1 MNARD
6 REGEAGVS
14 RRRFLTGLGV
24 AAGAAAASGYGLTVW
39 RRDPATTSSGETL
52 GAGEL
57 AAWNGRTL
65 VVVEMGGGNDGLNT
79 VVPLNNGIYNDL
91 RPTLAVTNPI
101 DLDGEVGLHPNL
113 PKLAE
118 RFGAGQVAIVEGVGY
133 PEPDLSHFGSFDI
146 WWSARGGSGNAG
158 WLGRYLDGTVGFD
171 DPLAAV
177 SIGPGPSRALLG
189 EQSFATSIAD
199 DTGLQPRL
207 PDWVDGRDDLL
218 AAWSGFAPASVDATT
233 LVDQVERAIGLTGI
247 ARHDLDRAL
256 GEPPTGSEGDQADAE
271 EEDDEQAA
279 MAGQGRYGDRSV
291 VDSLALAAQ
300 LVTSEAKPRVIYV
313 HGIGD
318 FDTHQGQA
326 DRHPVLME
334 QLDTGIERFFAT
346 VGADEDVALM
356 TVSEFG
362 RRPSENGSGTD
373 HGTANVHFVVG
384 TKVLGGRYGAPPA
397 LDTLDRGGNLEHH
410 VDFRALYA
418 TGLDWL
424 GVESRPV
431 LGDDFDALAVFR
443 S

>member
-1 MNARD
+1 MSD
-6 REGEAGVS
+6 YLSESGVS
-14 RRRFLTGLGV
+14 RRKFLTGLGV
-24 AAGAAAASGYGLTVW
+24 AAGGAVAGGYGLTVW
-39 RRDPATTSSGETL
+39 RRDPATSSGGEAL
-52 GAGEL
+52 GPGEL

-79 VVPLNNGIYNDL
+79 VVPLNDGTYNDL
-91 RPTLAVTNPI
+91 RPTLGVTNPI
-101 DLDGEVGLHPNL
+101 DLDGQVGLHPNL

-118 RFGAGQVAIVEGVGY
+118 RFGAGQVAIVEGIGY

-158 WLGRYLDGTVGFD
+158 WLGKYLDGTIGFD

-199 DTGLQPRL
+199 TTGLQPQL
-207 PDWVDGRDDLL
+207 PAWIDDRDDLL

-233 LVDQVERAIGLTGI
+233 LVDQVERAIGLTGT
-247 ARHDLDRAL
+247 ARTDLDRAL
-256 GEPPTGSEGDQADAE
+256 NEQDTPADDRPDAE
-271 EEDDEQAA
+271 GEEAA
-279 MAGQGRYGDRSV
+279 MTEQGRYGDPTV
-291 VDSLALAAQ
+291 GDSLALAAQ
-300 LVTSEAKPRVIYV
+300 LITSKAKPRVIYIN
-313 HGIGD
+313 GIGD

-326 DRHPVLME
+326 DRHPLLMQ
-334 QLDTGIERFFAT
+334 QLDDGIEQFFAT
-346 VGADEDVALM
+346 IGADEDVALM

-362 RRPSENGSGTD
+362 RRPAENGSGTD
-373 HGTANVHFVVG
+373 HGTANVHFVAG
-384 TKVLGGRYGAPPA
+384 AQVLGGRYGTPPN
-397 LDTLDRGGNLEHH
+397 LGTLDRGGNLEHH

-431 LGDDFDALAVFR
+431 LGDDFDVLPVFR